1 MTPTNNKYLR
11 EEYTARINRVMD
23 YIDAHIDA
31 DLTLEALARVANFSP
46 YHFHRIFRAMMDEPL
61 FQYIQRIRL
70 NRAAT
75 QLVDNPKKPVT
86 RIALDCGFSGS
97 AAFARA
103 FRELFGMSASQ
114 WRLSGGENVARERPE
129 RKPGKTKSKTGN
141 TLRKPGK
148 DSREASVYG
157 KRNSTIRRKSMNDK
171 VKPKVEVK
179 ELPAATVAYVRNVGP
194 YKGDSALFGTL
205 IGKLCA
211 WAGPRGYLGSDTK
224 LIAVYHDNPEIT
236 REPNLRL
243 SMCLPVP
250 GDTKVDGEVGK
261 MEIAGGRYAIAHFEL
276 AGDEYEAAWK
286 AVYGDWLPGSGY
298 QPDDRPPFEI
308 YYNDPK
314 THPQGKCIV
323 DICVPVMP
331 L

>member
-1 MTPTNNKYLR
+1 MTPTNNRYLR

-23 YIDAHIDA
+23 YIDAHIDEE
-31 DLTLEALARVANFSP
+31 LSLEGLARVASFSP

-70 NRAAT
+70 HRAAT

-114 WRLSGGENVARERPE
+114 WRLSGGGNAARDMTRNQG
-129 RKPGKTKSKTGN
+129 KPKSKAGK

-148 DSREASVYG
+148 DFREGSVYG
-157 KRNSTIRRKSMNDK
+157 KQNSAIRRKDMKDK
-171 VKPKVEVK
+171 VKMTVEVK
-179 ELPAATVAYVRNVGP
+179 ELPATNVAYVRNVGP

-211 WAGPRGYLGSDTK
+211 WAGPRGFLGPDTK

-236 REPNLRL
+236 REQNLRL

-250 GDTKVDGEVGK
+250 GDAKVDGEIGK
-261 MEIAGGRYAIAHFEL
+261 MEIAGGRYAIARFEL
-276 AGDEYEAAWK
+276 AGDEYQNAWD
-286 AVYGDWLPGSGY
+286 AVYGEWLPGSGY
-298 QPDDRPPFEI
+298 QPDDRPPFEL
-308 YYNDPK
+308 YHNDPK

-323 DICVPVMP
+323 DICLPVMP